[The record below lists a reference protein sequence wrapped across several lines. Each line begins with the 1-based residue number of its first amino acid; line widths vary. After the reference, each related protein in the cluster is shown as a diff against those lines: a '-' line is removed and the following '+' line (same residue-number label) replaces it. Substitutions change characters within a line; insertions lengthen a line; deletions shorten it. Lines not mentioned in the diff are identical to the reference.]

1 MPEDPAAAREMD
13 MQETD
18 ETLYRRFL
26 SERSEDALR
35 TLLQRHREGL
45 TLFLYG
51 YLRSWE
57 DAEDLMLDA
66 FAEVAAGRTFFAGKS
81 SFKTWL
87 FSIGRHLALRELR
100 RCRVPLP
107 FNENLEAET
116 DSPETELLTAER
128 DRQLYEAL
136 ERLNPDYRQV
146 LYLFYFEDMKPEEA
160 ARVMGKTRKQIYNLN
175 ERGRKA
181 LREELERMGFKD
193 ARYR

>member
-1 MPEDPAAAREMD
+1 

-18 ETLYRRFL
+18 ENLYRRFL
-26 SERSEDALR
+26 SEHSEDALR

-45 TLFLYG
+45 VLFLYG
-51 YLRSWE
+51 YLRNWE

-66 FAEVAAGRTFFAGKS
+66 FAEAAAGRTIFAGKS

-100 RCRVPLP
+100 RRRNPAPLDG
-107 FNENLEAET
+107 ET
-116 DSPETELLTAER
+116 EDDAPSPEAQLLTAER

-136 ERLNPDYRQV
+136 DRLNPDYRQV

-160 ARVMGKTRKQIYNLN
+160 AHVMGKSRKQIYNLG

-181 LREELERMGFKD
+181 LREELERMDFED